1 LFHLARCSK
10 KPRPPTIRGEA
21 ATMNEES
28 NRKENETH
36 PPRITHRAYLKILFY
51 TIGCK
56 FILELT
62 LLF

>member
-1 LFHLARCSK
+1 
-10 KPRPPTIRGEA
+10 
-21 ATMNEES
+21 MNEES